1 MTQPQITRL
10 AGLMRHQARADYLT
24 GVCGAE
30 RLAERYVAIDK
41 WERDRC
47 ESAGVPL
54 VVDGGCLTYAP

>member
-10 AGLMRHQARADYLT
+10 AGLMRHQARAEYLI

-30 RLAERYVAIDK
+30 RLAERYSAIDD
-41 WERDRC
+41 WECKRC

-54 VVDGGCLTYAP
+54 VADLGCLTYAP